1 VRDSEAANGRE
12 HQAYLGQGLEE
23 TPVNWF
29 AHQSPLVQAIIA
41 TSFMWLLTGLG
52 ACAVLFTKRVS
63 QKFLDAA
70 LAAAAGI
77 MVAATF
83 WSLLAPAIEMAEKA
97 YGPFKWLPTLVGFLC
112 GVGFLRLLDRL
123 LPLVHQ
129 QLTGQ
134 GDFAKSK
141 RRTSL
146 LVLAL
151 TIHNFPEGLAVG
163 VAFGAA
169 GLSLGAPDHAAHLG
183 GAIALALAV
192 AIQDLPEGLAVA
204 LPLRREGMS
213 RAKAVWYGQLSGVV
227 EPAGGIIG
235 AAMVLAVTALLP
247 YALAFSAGVML
258 VVAVTEL
265 VPESLRRG
273 HVNAATTGLAIGFA
287 VMMVLEV
294 YLG

>member
-1 VRDSEAANGRE
+1 VD
-12 HQAYLGQGLEE
+12 
-23 TPVNWF
+23 WF
-29 AHQSPLVQAIIA
+29 AHQSPLVQAVLA
-41 TSFMWLLTGLG
+41 TSFMWFLTGVG
-52 ACAVLFTKRVS
+52 ACAVLFTREVS
-63 QKFLDAA
+63 HKFLDAA
-70 LAAAAGI
+70 LGAAAGI
-77 MVAATF
+77 MIAATF
-83 WSLLAPAIEMAEKA
+83 WSLLTPAIEMAKSV
-97 YGPFKWLPTLVGFLC
+97 YGSLRWLPTLVGFLS
-112 GVGFLRLLDRL
+112 GVGFLRLLDWL
-123 LPLVHQ
+123 LPLVHE

-169 GLSLGAPDHAAHLG
+169 GLSLGAVDHAAHLG

-213 RAKAVWYGQLSGVV
+213 RASAAWYGQLSGIV
-227 EPAGGIIG
+227 EPVGGIIG
-235 AAMVLAVTALLP
+235 AAMVLTVTALLP

-273 HVNAATTGLAIGFA
+273 HANAATVGLAIGFV